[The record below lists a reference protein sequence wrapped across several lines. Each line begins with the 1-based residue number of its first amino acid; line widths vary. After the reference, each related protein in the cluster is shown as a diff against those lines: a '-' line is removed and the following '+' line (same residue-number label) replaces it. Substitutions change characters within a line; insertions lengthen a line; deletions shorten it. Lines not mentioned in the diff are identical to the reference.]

1 MAVRLFDGKEHASLY
16 GKYRISPSD
25 ELISK
30 ILQFLKR
37 NKDSPYELAV
47 DVGCGSG
54 QGTLLLAPHFAR
66 VVGTD
71 ISPAQLEVAM
81 KHHDCSLNVSYRE
94 CTAEDLPFEDGS
106 VDLVTAM
113 SAFHWF
119 DRSSFLQ
126 EAHRV
131 LKPHGCL
138 TLLNYTMD
146 MELSYGD
153 CSETLNH
160 ICKEFYAALL
170 PYRNPYLG
178 PSSVELYK
186 QTYNSLQYPIKEW
199 QEAFWVRKT
208 VPLSGYI
215 GMVES
220 FSSFQALLNKDPEE
234 AKQLSQDITQR
245 LLCAM
250 DVISTETEVVMGVK
264 YFYVLACKPATD

>member
-1 MAVRLFDGKEHASLY
+1 MAVRLFEGKEHAISY
-16 GKYRISPSD
+16 WKYRVSPSE

-30 ILQFLKR
+30 VLQFHR
-37 NKDSPYELAV
+37 SNKKSSNDLAV

-54 QGTLLLAPHFAR
+54 QGTLLLAPHFTR

-71 ISPAQLEVAM
+71 ISPAQLEIARTY
-81 KHHDCSLNVSYRE
+81 LNIPNVSYRE
-94 CTAEDLPFEDGS
+94 SPAEELPFEDGS

-119 DRSSFLQ
+119 DHSRFLQ

-138 TLLNYTMD
+138 AILNYTMD

-160 ICKEFYAALL
+160 ICREFYAALH
-170 PYRNPYLG
+170 PFRNPYLCL
-178 PSSVELYK
+178 SSLELYK
-186 QTYNSLQYPIKEW
+186 KTYDSLQYPVKEW
-199 QEAFWVRKT
+199 QEVFWVKKP

-220 FSSFQALLNKDPEE
+220 FSSFQALLKKDPEE
-234 AKQLSQDITQR
+234 ARRLSQDIEKR

-250 DVISTETEVVMGVK
+250 DVTSSDTEVIMGVK
-264 YFYVLACKPATD
+264 YFYFLACKPAKE